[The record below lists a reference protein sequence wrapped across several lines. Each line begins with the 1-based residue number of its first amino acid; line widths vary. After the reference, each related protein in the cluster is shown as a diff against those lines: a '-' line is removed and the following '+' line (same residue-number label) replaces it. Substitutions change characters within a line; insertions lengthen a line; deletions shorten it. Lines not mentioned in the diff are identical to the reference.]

1 MAWQK
6 DFLVEEKP
14 HMDGTWGGTQRVY
27 AFPNGYGA
35 SVIPEYKELTTKNG
49 RYRRAPIKGSWEV
62 AVLFED
68 ELCYIAMSHAHNPYG
83 DGRACQRILEEIK
96 EVFHEK

>member
-1 MAWQK
+1 MGWQK
-6 DFLVEEKP
+6 DFLVKEIP
-14 HMDGTWGGTQRVY
+14 HLDGTWGGTQRVY

-62 AVLFED
+62 AVLFGD
-68 ELCYIAMSHAHNPYG
+68 ELCYTTPITDDVIRRLNDPQV
-83 DGRACQRILEEIK
+83 DDILIK
-96 EVFHEK
+96 IRNLNS